1 MSLHCPT
8 TLLLLRPGTTPP
20 AGRKIARVYSADIDA
35 ELVADLHRGETVVL
49 LAESFLDIAAPAE
62 FEHDGTG
69 WQRVNRPEP
78 VQPTQPAEPAEPV
91 PHRAGVLLLSDQ
103 GVAAIERIRDGQH
116 YHVLPGG
123 RVDPGETSAEAAV
136 REAREELGLE
146 VRLVGRIADVV
157 ARDGLQHYYAAEVV
171 SGVFGT
177 GTGEEMNHPPDSA
190 EGTYRA
196 VWLPTNALVAA
207 NLKPPAMAEALQ
219 AAGNLHA
226 AVVTTWL
233 TSPLHVDETI

>member
-8 TLLLLRPGTTPP
+8 TLLLLSPGTTPP
-20 AGRKIARVYSADIDA
+20 AGRKIARVYSADFDA

-49 LAESFLDIAAPAE
+49 LAETFLAVAAPAE
-62 FEHDGTG
+62 FEHNGTG
-69 WQRVNRPEP
+69 WQRVNRAQPVEP
-78 VQPTQPAEPAEPV
+78 L

-123 RVDPGETSAEAAV
+123 RVDPGETSAQAAV

-146 VRLVGRIADVV
+146 VRLVGRIADIV

-177 GTGEEMNHPPDSA
+177 GTGEEMNHPPDSL

-196 VWLPTNALVAA
+196 VWLPTTHLTVA
-207 NLKPPAMAEALQ
+207 NLKPPALAKALQ
-219 AAGNLHA
+219 AAGNLHTT
-226 AVVTTWL
+226 VVTTWL
-233 TSPLHVDETI
+233 AHPLHVDETIQR

>member
-8 TLLLLRPGTTPP
+8 TLLLLSPGTTPP
-20 AGRKIARVYSADIDA
+20 AGRKIARVYSADFDA

-49 LAESFLDIAAPAE
+49 LAETFLAVAAPAE

-69 WQRVNRPEP
+69 WQRVNRA
-78 VQPTQPAEPAEPV
+78 QPL

-123 RVDPGETSAEAAV
+123 RVDPGETSAQAAV

-146 VRLVGRIADVV
+146 VRLVGRIADIV

-177 GTGEEMNHPPDSA
+177 GTGEEMNNPPDSL

-196 VWLPTNALVAA
+196 VWLPTTDLVAA
-207 NLKPPAMAEALQ
+207 NLKPPALAKALQ
-219 AAGNLHA
+219 AAGNLQS

-233 TSPLHVDETI
+233 TSPLQVDETIQR